1 MLTATHS
8 TPADRRIPELAL
20 KVCFA
25 LAVLH
30 VVFLPTAYFAGM
42 YIFDRNGL
50 GDPTDFVTIWSAG
63 RLALEG
69 QVAAVY
75 DWDLHKQAQVA
86 ILGQSYEGHFGWH
99 YPPPYLFIVTV
110 LSCVPYA
117 IAYPLYAVLSF
128 LPFLATIRAIVG
140 RPVGLLLAFG
150 FPVVLINIWISQN
163 GFLTAALL
171 GGALLFM
178 PVRPVLAGICL
189 GLLTY
194 KPQYG
199 VLFPI
204 VLIATQ
210 QWRVFITASVVAI
223 AVGLASWAAFGD
235 AGWIGF
241 LHSLTAAEQAFLSEG
256 RAPWGKMQ
264 SIFATVRYFGG
275 GEQAAWIAQ
284 IAMTLAV
291 TIGVTAL
298 WRSSVRYSLK
308 AAALAAGAILAIPY
322 VFLYDV
328 MVLAVAVAFLVRDG
342 LRFGFRAYEWPLF
355 ALAFFLL
362 FIFLGIGAP
371 TGFAATLVIVAIIA
385 GRCAWP
391 DTAAWRAS
399 PPRPSP
405 ELQSQS

>member
-1 MLTATHS
+1 MLATPHL
-8 TPADRRIPELAL
+8 PAPDRRIPELAV

-30 VVFLPTAYFAGM
+30 VVFLPAAYFAGM

-69 QVAAVY
+69 KIAAIY

-99 YPPPYLFIVTV
+99 YPPAYLFIVTA
-110 LSCVPYA
+110 LACVPYA

-140 RPVGLLLAFG
+140 RPFGLLLAFA

-163 GFLTAALL
+163 GFLTASLI

-199 VLFPI
+199 VLFPV
-204 VLIATQ
+204 VLIATG
-210 QWRVFITASVVAI
+210 QWRVFFTAAAVAI
-223 AVGLASWAAFGD
+223 ALGLASWAAFGD

-241 LHSLTAAEQAFLSEG
+241 WHSLVDAKQAFLSEG

-264 SIFATVRYFGG
+264 SVFATVRYFGG
-275 GEQAAWIAQ
+275 GEQLAWICQ
-284 IAMTLAV
+284 ITMTLAV
-291 TIGVTAL
+291 MAGVTAL
-298 WRSSVRYSLK
+298 WRSNARYSLK

-342 LRFGFRAYEWPLF
+342 LRFGFRAYEWLLF

-362 FIFLGIGAP
+362 FISLGIGAP
-371 TGFAATLVIVAIIA
+371 TGFAATLLVVAIIA

-391 DTAAWRAS
+391 EQIVARVSVAYPAS
-399 PPRPSP
+399 A
-405 ELQSQS
+405 